1 MASSAFARSVGQGAQ
16 ALQQLLF
23 LAPGRLPPLFE
34 APLGLAGREVPDVVE
49 DQRHERGGALAP
61 SWPGDVDLADAAHAV
76 LLEVGPDRFLRFP
89 PARELRQLVQEG
101 LVLATLVLDVLQERH
116 DVRMR
121 ANHVRDVQQR
131 QPHLRR
137 DVAGGGQRERVGRV
151 LLAQPR
157 LQLLVEPPRGLHPR
171 HDRPMAQRIAEDSL
185 VLLEGLQQKVEQRRP
200 GLRLDVAL
208 QGGDRDP
215 VALDQLGDDR
225 RIGVDLSGRAPDR
238 RPARAGGL

>member
-1 MASSAFARSVGQGAQ
+1 
-16 ALQQLLF
+16 
-23 LAPGRLPPLFE
+23 LFE
-34 APLGLAGREVPDVVE
+34 APLGLAWREVPDVVE

-61 SWPGDVDLADAAHAV
+61 AWPGDVDLADASHAV

-101 LVLATLVLDVLQERH
+101 LVLATLVRDVLQEPH

-151 LLAQPR
+151 LLAHPR

-185 VLLEGLQQKVEQRRP
+185 VVLEGLQQKVEQLWP

-208 QGGDRDP
+208 PGGDRGP

-225 RIGVDLSGRAPDR
+225 RIGVDLSGRAPDQRPGVGGVRGPDLGARGGSR
-238 RPARAGGL
+238 RVRGWSAARPRSADRLSP